1 VAAVLFPP
9 FRDRRPS
16 YNLTGFETME
26 MIKEY
31 FVRLMAGT
39 PTATTTDYAIAL
51 AVIVVLSF
59 IAGRIF

>member
-1 VAAVLFPP
+1 
-9 FRDRRPS
+9 
-16 YNLTGFETME
+16 ME